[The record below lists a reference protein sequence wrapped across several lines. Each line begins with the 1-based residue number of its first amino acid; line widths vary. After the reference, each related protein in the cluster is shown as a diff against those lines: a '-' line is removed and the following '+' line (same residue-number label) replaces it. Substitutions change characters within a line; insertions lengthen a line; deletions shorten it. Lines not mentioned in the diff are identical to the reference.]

1 MSIRIAHASD
11 LHYASHT
18 LEQVDRCF
26 SFTVTAAIE
35 QDADVVVVSGDATD
49 HALEAHTPAY
59 GALAANLRRL
69 ADHCPVLLL
78 QGTFSHEPPGTLD
91 VFRYLGGRYP
101 IHVADRIE
109 QVALTQDRRW
119 IASPAARFETPPPGT
134 VLLCSCVPSVN
145 KAAVAACVGAAGA
158 GAAVGEQLA
167 HLLAGFGPVN
177 RRARAAG
184 IPTIGVSHGTVCGC
198 LTEHGV
204 PMAGFDHEFT
214 TGTLFAADASAFL
227 LGHIHKH
234 QAWLEHERIIAYA
247 GSIARLH
254 YGEQGDKGFLMWE
267 VGADGVRCELVP
279 TPARRTLEIDFP
291 GLPDMDALR
300 AQAAQQPLAGLW
312 VRVRWACPEEDRHE
326 VCRADIA
333 RLFAGAAGLKLEG
346 RLIPVQRTRGSG
358 MAQAATLDA
367 QVAAWAHTVNA
378 AVTPLLDTLHAL
390 QTSDTQAIVAQI
402 LQADLAPQ
410 ADPAQEDASA
420 FASLRY
426 AGSDA
431 AA

>member
-11 LHYASHT
+11 LHYAAHT
-18 LEQVDRCF
+18 LAQVDHCF
-26 SFTVTAAIE
+26 SFTVSAAIE
-35 QDADVVVVSGDATD
+35 HQVAAMMITGDATD

-109 QVALTQDRRW
+109 QVALTRDGQW
-119 IASPAARFETPPPGT
+119 IASVTARFDALPPNT
-134 VLLCSCVPSVN
+134 ILLCSCVPSVN
-145 KAAVAACVGAAGA
+145 KGAVAASVGAAGA
-158 GAAVGEQLA
+158 GTAVGEQLA
-167 HLLAGFGPVN
+167 HLLAGFAPIN

-184 IPTIGVSHGTVCGC
+184 IPTIGVSHGTVYGS

-204 PMAGFDHEFT
+204 PMAGFDHELT
-214 TGTLFAADASAFL
+214 TGALFAADASAFL

-234 QAWLEHERIIAYA
+234 QAWLAQERVIAYA
-247 GSIARLH
+247 GSVARLH

-267 VGADGVRCELVP
+267 VGTNGACCELVP

-291 GLPDMDALR
+291 GLPEMAALQ
-300 AQAAQQPLAGLW
+300 ALAAQQPLAGVW
-312 VRVRWACPEEDRHE
+312 VRVRWACPEEDRHQ
-326 VCRADIA
+326 VCRAEMA

-346 RLIPVQRTRGSG
+346 RLVPVLRTRTSG
-358 MAQAATLDA
+358 IAQAATLEA
-367 QVAAWAHTVNA
+367 QVAAWAQTVQA
-378 AVTPLLDTLHAL
+378 SVAPLLDTLHQL
-390 QTSDTQAIVAQI
+390 QSASPETLVARI
-402 LQADLAPQ
+402 LQDDAA
-410 ADPAQEDASA
+410 ACGKASADASA
-420 FASLRY
+420 PCSA
-426 AGSDA
+426 AGAQAHA
-431 AA
+431 AG

>member
-18 LEQVDRCF
+18 LAQVDHCF

-35 QDADVVVVSGDATD
+35 HQAAAMIITGDATD

-91 VFRYLGGRYP
+91 VFRHLGGRYP

-109 QVALTQDRRW
+109 QVALTCDGKW
-119 IASPAARFETPPPGT
+119 VGSASARFDTLPSGT
-134 VLLCSCVPSVN
+134 ILLCSCVPSVN
-145 KAAVAACVGAAGA
+145 KAAVAASVGAAGA

-167 HLLAGFGPVN
+167 HLMAGFAPIN
-177 RRARAAG
+177 RRARTAG
-184 IPTIGVSHGTVCGC
+184 IPTMGLSHGTVYGC

-234 QAWLEHERIIAYA
+234 QAWLAQERVIAYA
-247 GSIARLH
+247 GSVARLH

-267 VGADGVRCELVP
+267 VTADGAHFALVP
-279 TPARRTLEIDFP
+279 TPARRTLEIDFT
-291 GLPDMDALR
+291 GLPEMAAL
-300 AQAAQQPLAGLW
+300 QTLAAQQPLAGVW
-312 VRVRWACPEEDRHE
+312 VRVRWACPEEDRHK
-326 VCRADIA
+326 VCRAEMT

-346 RLIPVQRTRGSG
+346 RLIPVLRTRASG
-358 MAQAATLDA
+358 IAQAATLEA
-367 QVAAWAHTVNA
+367 QVAAWAQTVQA
-378 AVTPLLDTLHAL
+378 SVAPLLDTLHQL
-390 QTSDTQAIVAQI
+390 QSANPETLVARI
-402 LQADLAPQ
+402 LQDDGAPCGT
-410 ADPAQEDASA
+410 ASADASVRCSA
-420 FASLRY
+420 PGAH
-426 AGSDA
+426 AHA
-431 AA
+431 AC